1 MLAIDNINRKA
12 KALVAMQSKRVQVI
26 AAVIFCSVL
35 GSVTAL
41 ALVAPD
47 GGVPSEQDEYAK
59 GASSMIRDM
68 QKKPAEGSAS
78 TDATHHKLVRLIELE
93 KVAYDLTVRFDQRYP
108 KNVFAE
114 SLKEATLMQGRL
126 TKIIVSN
133 GIKDPR
139 SSLVGTF
146 DDPAIQKLYDEQK
159 SAGEKSHKAAASA
172 LIEVQTRIVKQ
183 LSEQLTT
190 ASDTDLIAS
199 LEALRRGSENQLR
212 ILDSSAE

>member
-1 MLAIDNINRKA
+1 MLATDNINRKA
-12 KALVAMQSKRVQVI
+12 RVLVAVQSKRVQVI

-59 GASSMIRDM
+59 SARSMIRDM
-68 QKKPAEGSAS
+68 QKKPAEGSVS
-78 TDATHHKLVRLIELE
+78 TDATHHELVRLIELE

-126 TKIIVSN
+126 TKIIVGK

-212 ILDSSAE
+212 ILDTSAD